1 MSTSNETLAAM
12 LEAQAR
18 IAELETVAE
27 RLRDERDRARASVDL
42 LLHENATLEEQTK
55 TLTATIDRLR
65 LHLQQGVEL

>member
-1 MSTSNETLAAM
+1 MSTTNEALAAM

>member
-1 MSTSNETLAAM
+1 MSTTNETLAAM
-12 LEAQAR
+12 LEAQTR

-42 LLHENATLEEQTK
+42 LLHENAILEEQTK
-55 TLTATIDRLR
+55 MLAATIDRLR

>member
-1 MSTSNETLAAM
+1 MSTTNETLAAM
-12 LEAQAR
+12 LEAQTR